1 MAKMPRLA
9 CDSGATD
16 GEKLAAVARL
26 RRDLRFRQL
35 TRRLYR
41 LGERPVGEALLA
53 VAQGR
58 DPLEVLEEYAALDP
72 EFVRYVGARDWPP
85 QVWRAA

>member
-1 MAKMPRLA
+1 VTAPAAR
-9 CDSGATD
+9 GAAA
-16 GEKLAAVARL
+16 ENKLAAVGRL

-35 TRRLYR
+35 TRRLHR

-58 DPLEVLEEYAALDP
+58 DPLEVLDLD
-72 EFVRYVGARDWPP
+72 FVRDVGARDWPP
-85 QVWRAA
+85 SVWSAA

>member
-1 MAKMPRLA
+1 VNAPA
-9 CDSGATD
+9 GGGAAA
-16 GEKLAAVARL
+16 ENKLAAVGRL

-41 LGERPVGEALLA
+41 FGERPVGEALLA
-53 VAQGR
+53 VAAGR
-58 DPLEVLEEYAALDP
+58 DPLEVLEEYAQLDP

-85 QVWRAA
+85 AIWRAA